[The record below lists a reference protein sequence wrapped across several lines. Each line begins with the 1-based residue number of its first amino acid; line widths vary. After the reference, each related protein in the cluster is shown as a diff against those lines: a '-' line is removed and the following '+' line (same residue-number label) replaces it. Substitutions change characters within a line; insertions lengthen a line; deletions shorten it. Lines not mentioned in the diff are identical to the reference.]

1 MKSVTGSFVRPDGT
15 PAAGAT
21 VNFLLSAPAN
31 CSIGLLVHER
41 VTVILDQNGALPEDF
56 ELWCCD
62 ELYTAGTYYN
72 VTLVDPVYGRVLYEN
87 VIIAGT
93 SPIALNQLTPTFT
106 E

>member
-1 MKSVTGSFVRPDGT
+1 MKSVTGSFLRPDGT
-15 PAAGAT
+15 AAAGAT

-41 VTVILDQNGALPEDF
+41 VSVVLDDNGTLPEDF
-56 ELWCCD
+56 ELWCND

-87 VIIAGT
+87 VVIAGT
-93 SPIALNQLTPTFT
+93 APIALNKLTPTFT